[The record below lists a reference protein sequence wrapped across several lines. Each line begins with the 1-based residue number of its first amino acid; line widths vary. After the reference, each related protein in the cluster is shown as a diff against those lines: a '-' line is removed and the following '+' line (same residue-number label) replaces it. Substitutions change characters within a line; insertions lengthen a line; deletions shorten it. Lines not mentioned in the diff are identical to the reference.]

1 MTTGRINQVSVH
13 KRRVQV
19 TPQPL
24 KKAALPGDTRSTLK
38 RRDLFRESFTF
49 RKLSVNSVHIDFES
63 IVTEVT
69 WELLT
74 ISNIRR
80 YTDSDRDCD
89 CISEFE

>member
-19 TPQPL
+19 SSQPL
-24 KKAALPGDTRSTLK
+24 KKTALPGDTRSTLK
-38 RRDLFRESFTF
+38 RRNLFRESFTF
-49 RKLSVNSVHIDFES
+49 RKLSVNSVHIDCEP

-74 ISNIRR
+74 VRSIRR
-80 YTDSDRDCD
+80 
-89 CISEFE
+89 